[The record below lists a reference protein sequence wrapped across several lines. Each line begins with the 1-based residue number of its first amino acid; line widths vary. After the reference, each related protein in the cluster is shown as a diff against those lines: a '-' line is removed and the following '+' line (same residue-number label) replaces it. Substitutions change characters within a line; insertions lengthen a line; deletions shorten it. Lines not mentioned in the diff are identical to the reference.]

1 MVILPNMAK
10 TVKRPLFHYFFAF
23 FHILRCPYHGF
34 SGHRVFLTHFWGC
47 MRGGLWVL
55 CAEVQK
61 SQNASPVLK
70 VLPPPRGGGG
80 NLFPFYH
87 TWTARNIFRAFRA
100 ISGELGADFGRFCA
114 PEFARKRP
122 KSPEM
127 QISGEFG
134 RFFRSE
140 NRLGRVLLI
149 FAKNFHTVG
158 VITLSITL
166 ITLLTPGTPI

>member
-70 VLPPPRGGGG
+70 VLPPPRGGVV
-80 NLFPFYH
+80 
-87 TWTARNIFRAFRA
+87 
-100 ISGELGADFGRFCA
+100 
-114 PEFARKRP
+114 
-122 KSPEM
+122 
-127 QISGEFG
+127 
-134 RFFRSE
+134 
-140 NRLGRVLLI
+140 LGRMGPRRGKG
-149 FAKNFHTVG
+149 AGNNSGRKKEEE
-158 VITLSITL
+158 SI
-166 ITLLTPGTPI
+166 

>member
-80 NLFPFYH
+80 GGGGGGGRYSEKDKVDLE
-87 TWTARNIFRAFRA
+87 WGGKEKERNT
-100 ISGELGADFGRFCA
+100 L
-114 PEFARKRP
+114 
-122 KSPEM
+122 M
-127 QISGEFG
+127 QIS
-134 RFFRSE
+134 
-140 NRLGRVLLI
+140 
-149 FAKNFHTVG
+149 K
-158 VITLSITL
+158 
-166 ITLLTPGTPI
+166 

>member
-70 VLPPPRGGGG
+70 VLPPPTPPPPPPPGCVIRKVAWGLGSGLLGFGG
-80 NLFPFYH
+80 FFIV
-87 TWTARNIFRAFRA
+87 IFVIYPCIGYGF
-100 ISGELGADFGRFCA
+100 IFC
-114 PEFARKRP
+114 
-122 KSPEM
+122 
-127 QISGEFG
+127 
-134 RFFRSE
+134 E
-140 NRLGRVLLI
+140 N
-149 FAKNFHTVG
+149 FSH
-158 VITLSITL
+158 
-166 ITLLTPGTPI
+166 

>member
-80 NLFPFYH
+80 KGGCAVCRRQKGKSKN
-87 TWTARNIFRAFRA
+87 
-100 ISGELGADFGRFCA
+100 GDFAYLAYPRI
-114 PEFARKRP
+114 RW
-122 KSPEM
+122 
-127 QISGEFG
+127 
-134 RFFRSE
+134 
-140 NRLGRVLLI
+140 NR
-149 FAKNFHTVG
+149 T
-158 VITLSITL
+158 
-166 ITLLTPGTPI
+166 

>member
-70 VLPPPRGGGG
+70 VLPPPNPPPPPPSKGAGLTLTIIHQPTENGFPPPTINHHPTINPPQKHPFFFFFQKKFCFCVVSRPFANHHAIIPRFWGIFFSPSSCHHHATGG
-80 NLFPFYH
+80 
-87 TWTARNIFRAFRA
+87 A
-100 ISGELGADFGRFCA
+100 
-114 PEFARKRP
+114 
-122 KSPEM
+122 
-127 QISGEFG
+127 
-134 RFFRSE
+134 
-140 NRLGRVLLI
+140 
-149 FAKNFHTVG
+149 
-158 VITLSITL
+158 
-166 ITLLTPGTPI
+166 

>member
-80 NLFPFYH
+80 KRRGGGRGRRRWCGVWEGKVYEVCFVFLE
-87 TWTARNIFRAFRA
+87 TW
-100 ISGELGADFGRFCA
+100 LY
-114 PEFARKRP
+114 
-122 KSPEM
+122 
-127 QISGEFG
+127 
-134 RFFRSE
+134 
-140 NRLGRVLLI
+140 
-149 FAKNFHTVG
+149 
-158 VITLSITL
+158 
-166 ITLLTPGTPI
+166 

>member
-70 VLPPPRGGGG
+70 VLPPPTPPPTSISILYLTSPTVTLTGGVKEGK
-80 NLFPFYH
+80 LKRRFL
-87 TWTARNIFRAFRA
+87 
-100 ISGELGADFGRFCA
+100 SGAVILRT
-114 PEFARKRP
+114 K
-122 KSPEM
+122 KSEKILVR
-127 QISGEFG
+127 QI
-134 RFFRSE
+134 
-140 NRLGRVLLI
+140 
-149 FAKNFHTVG
+149 
-158 VITLSITL
+158 
-166 ITLLTPGTPI
+166 

>member
-70 VLPPPRGGGG
+70 VLPPPHDGLVMAMTGDMTGGVTS
-80 NLFPFYH
+80 YKYD
-87 TWTARNIFRAFRA
+87 R
-100 ISGELGADFGRFCA
+100 
-114 PEFARKRP
+114 
-122 KSPEM
+122 
-127 QISGEFG
+127 
-134 RFFRSE
+134 
-140 NRLGRVLLI
+140 
-149 FAKNFHTVG
+149 
-158 VITLSITL
+158 
-166 ITLLTPGTPI
+166 

>member
-80 NLFPFYH
+80 EWWCVCLAVSPVSKHTPKCVQYSRGIGNPRQCVPEALCTVNFTFYFIVER
-87 TWTARNIFRAFRA
+87 TVR
-100 ISGELGADFGRFCA
+100 LRFILQTFSSDLCVNVH
-114 PEFARKRP
+114 KRGTSI
-122 KSPEM
+122 K
-127 QISGEFG
+127 
-134 RFFRSE
+134 
-140 NRLGRVLLI
+140 
-149 FAKNFHTVG
+149 
-158 VITLSITL
+158 LSSSW
-166 ITLLTPGTPI
+166 